1 MKSNKIYK
9 GLIVECEKLEAEG
22 KYKGNGHHLA
32 QRLTT
37 TVLVEL
43 LPKKQRHI
51 YDQLDES
58 YVTAKELA
66 DKAKIHTKE
75 VSPNIKQINS
85 KGTLVI
91 TKRFGYITKYKR
103 A

>member
-9 GLIVECEKLEAEG
+9 GLILECERLEAEG
-22 KYKGNGHHLA
+22 TYKGSGHHLA
-32 QRLTT
+32 QRLTV

-51 YDQLDES
+51 YDCLDET

-66 DKAKIHTKE
+66 DKAGVHTKE
-75 VSPNIKQINS
+75 LSPNIKQINS
-85 KGTLVI
+85 KGTLVV
-91 TKRFGYITKYKR
+91 TKRFGHITKYKK